1 MSLDSPLLAKL
12 ADALSA
18 LTQDKRIL
26 QQHVGDAAP
35 SSVRSLVPYQ
45 LAGNESVCGG
55 VSYVLQT
62 ISRSADVPL
71 KDLVG
76 LPMAV
81 SIADDRGGPRIV
93 AGFVCRPEALVSD
106 GANTLLQAEIRD
118 AFGVLSLRKNRRIF
132 RDQSVV
138 DVVGQ
143 ILDEHIRANGVLA
156 SGFRYD
162 TSNLHRTY
170 PVRAMLHQAG
180 ESDAAYIKRLLRQEG
195 IAWHFTFGLEDGN
208 PIHTLV
214 LSDGVQAFKPNPA
227 GTVRFHR
234 ADATEKDDTVVA
246 WQSWR
251 ELAPG
256 GTQRDQFD
264 YKSVRVRQAQE
275 TTLLDQGEHGDNLAR
290 TLTDYHYDAA
300 FLAAG
305 PSHQGQMSRSRIQA
319 HEFMAKGFRGE
330 SVVRQF
336 ACGTTFELTQHHG
349 VDTHAPEDRRFT
361 LTSLH
366 VYARNNV
373 RLDERLGRS
382 LFEGWQYH
390 VPRTESDNK
399 AQAGGHNDSMTEAPL
414 YYNRFECVRSSVPIV
429 PDFDPDRDVPR
440 IHFMSAIVEYPDGQE
455 VAPDELGRVPVRML
469 FNHEETAL
477 ANHEAMPGLYNTA
490 MVRVLQPF
498 AGADYGTTFWP
509 RQGMEVMLGF
519 TQGDPD
525 KAFIIGAPYNGNQD
539 PAKYAHKASVPA
551 NAPLTGIRT
560 KEIQGERYNHLR
572 FSDFPSQIGVQAA
585 TDHAATQLNMGWLG
599 TPHDEG
605 SSDPRGEGFE
615 VATDASGAI
624 RAARALLISAFARLQ
639 ASGKQL
645 DIQETLTV
653 MQECVTLFKEL
664 GQYAAQHEGM
674 AVDTQAQL
682 EQQAKLQNWENG
694 SNTKPGAN
702 GTGQGGAPMVTIT
715 APDGLHNSTPASV
728 VTHAGQNVDT
738 VASAHIQNTS
748 GGRTI
753 TNAGQGVSTF
763 AQSGGVKTVAHQGD
777 HVMQSQSGNTFVQ
790 SAQDIGLAAAQSF
803 HLAAGKEVVINV
815 GGCTIKMADGR
826 VDIIAP
832 TAFTVHS
839 PTHNWN
845 TSANA
850 ENVELPQFSIG
861 QLSRTPQAVRATDG
875 EALPNVSFEAMRAD
889 GSVTQGQTGAD
900 GATGGLSSQALEVAK
915 LTLKH
920 AGPETP

>member
-1 MSLDSPLLAKL
+1 MLLDSQLLAKL

-26 QQHVGDAAP
+26 QQHVGDSAP

-45 LAGNESVCGG
+45 IAGQESVCGH

-62 ISRSADVPL
+62 VSRSADVPL
-71 KDLVG
+71 KDLMG

-81 SIADDRGGPRIV
+81 SITDNHGGQRIV
-93 AGFVCRPEALVSD
+93 SGFVMRPEALVSD
-106 GANTLLQAEIRD
+106 GTSTLFQAEMRD
-118 AFGVLSLRKNRRIF
+118 GLSVLSLRKNRRIF

-138 DVVGQ
+138 DVVSQ
-143 ILDEHIRANGVLA
+143 ILDEHIRANSVLA

-162 TSNLHRTY
+162 TSNLHKTY

-180 ESDAAYIKRLLRQEG
+180 ENDAAYIKRLLRQEG
-195 IAWHFTFGLEDGN
+195 IAWHFTFALEDGGN
-208 PIHTLV
+208 PVHTLV
-214 LSDGVQAFKPNPA
+214 LSDDVRAFQPNAA

-256 GTQRDQFD
+256 ATQRDQFD
-264 YKSVRVRQAQE
+264 YKSVKVSQAQE
-275 TTLLDQGEHGDNLAR
+275 ITLLDQGEHGDNLAQ
-290 TLTDYHYDAA
+290 TLTDYHYDSA

-305 PSHQGQMSRSRIQA
+305 QSHQNQMNRSRIQA
-319 HEFMAKGFRGE
+319 HEFGAKGFRGE

-336 ACGTTFELTQHHG
+336 ACGTTFALTQHHD

-361 LTSLH
+361 LTSLR

-390 VPRTESDNK
+390 VPRDE
-399 AQAGGHNDSMTEAPL
+399 AEAGGHDGTTTTAPV
-414 YYNRFECVRSSVPIV
+414 YYNRFECVRSSVPIT
-429 PDFDPDRDVPR
+429 PDFDPERDVPQ
-440 IHFMSAIVEYPDGQE
+440 IHFMSGTVEYPNSKE
-455 VAPDELGRVPVRML
+455 VAPDELGRVPVRFH

-477 ANHEAMPGLYNTA
+477 ATHGNPPKLYNSA
-490 MVRVLQPF
+490 LVRVLQPF
-498 AGADYGTTFWP
+498 AGADYGSTFWP
-509 RQGMEVMLGF
+509 RDGMEVMLAF
-519 TQGDPD
+519 EQGNPD
-525 KAFIIGAPYNGNQD
+525 RPIIVGSPYNGKQD
-539 PAKYAHKASVPA
+539 PAKFANKTSVPA

-560 KEIQGERYNHLR
+560 KEIQGQRYNHLR
-572 FSDFPSQIGVQAA
+572 FSDFSNQIGVQAA

-605 SSDPRGEGFE
+605 QSKPRGEGFE

-645 DIQETLTV
+645 DVQETLAV
-653 MQECVTLFKEL
+653 MQECVTLSKEL
-664 GQYAAQHEGM
+664 ALYATQHEGM
-674 AVDTQAQL
+674 PMDTQAQAD
-682 EQQAKLQNWENG
+682 QQAKLQNWESG
-694 SNTKPGAN
+694 SNTKPG
-702 GTGQGGAPMVTIT
+702 GEGGSPIVTIT

-738 VASAHIQNTS
+738 VATVHIQNTS
-748 GGRTI
+748 GGRTV

-763 AQSGGVKTVAHQGD
+763 AQSGGIKTVAHQGD

-790 SAQDIGLAAAQSF
+790 SAKDIGVAATQSF
-803 HLAAGKEVVINV
+803 HVAAGKEVVINV
-815 GGCTIKMADGR
+815 GGCTIKMADGKI
-826 VDIIAP
+826 DLIAP
-832 TAFTVHS
+832 SGFTVHS
-839 PTHNWN
+839 PSHNWN

-850 ENVELPQFSIG
+850 ESVELPKFNIG
-861 QLSRTPQAVRATDG
+861 TLGRIPQAVRATDG
-875 EALPNVSFEAMRAD
+875 EALPNVTFEAVRGD
-889 GSVTQGQTGAD
+889 GSVMQGQTGAD
-900 GATGGLSSQALEVAK
+900 GAAGNLTSQALEVTK
-915 LTLKH
+915 VTLKH
-920 AGPETP
+920 VEPEAS